1 MFKIKI
7 LKYGR
12 RIYIEHLIS
21 YVDTRYPIP
30 LYFCVLSWVK
40 CIALCWAPCTHRYP
54 LFHSKYW
61 YPSFSRSGKRI
72 RKTEAKVCCF
82 FLILLFSSLCF
93 KLSLTILRVKHFSKS
108 DLNLCLKPEPRKD
121 SVLRSAGTNF
131 SNPVREQHELR

>member
-40 CIALCWAPCTHRYP
+40 CIALCWAPCTGIHASIPSTGTLHFLEAGSESAKRKQ
-54 LFHSKYW
+54 KY
-61 YPSFSRSGKRI
+61 
-72 RKTEAKVCCF
+72 AV